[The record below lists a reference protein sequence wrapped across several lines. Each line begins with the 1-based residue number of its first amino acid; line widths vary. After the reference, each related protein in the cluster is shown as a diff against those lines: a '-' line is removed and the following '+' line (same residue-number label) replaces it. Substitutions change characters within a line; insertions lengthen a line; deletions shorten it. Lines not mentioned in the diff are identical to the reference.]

1 LGVTW
6 SEIQYRRL
14 TELNADLSDLDR
26 YYKNADARDRE
37 YQALEKKLA
46 KRERERL
53 VEFGE
58 SRVRPHLIDLERRL
72 SDLLIQNGFV
82 QVVTPIIMSKGL
94 LSKMG
99 IDDKHPLTS
108 QVYWLGGNKCLRPM
122 LAPHLYFILR
132 DLLRLWE
139 KPVRIFEVGPC
150 FRKESQGAHHSSEFT
165 MLNLVEMGLPETYRK
180 ERIRELAALVVN
192 AAGVKNYKL
201 ETEKSEVYG
210 ETLDVVSARG
220 DIELGSG
227 AMGPHPLDRPWK
239 IVDTWVGIGF
249 GLERLLMASE
259 KSVNLGRM
267 GRSLTHLNGIPI
279 AFDCDSYRVS
289 SSKIESN
296 RVFLTSAHLFR
307 GSGPNVASR

>member
-1 LGVTW
+1 MGVTW
-6 SEIQYRRL
+6 SDIQYHRL
-14 TELNADLSDLDR
+14 TELNADSSDLNR
-26 YYKNADARDRE
+26 QYKSVDERDRE

-53 VEFGE
+53 AEFGE
-58 SRVRPHLIDLERRL
+58 SCSQPRLIDLERRL
-72 SDLLIQNGFV
+72 SDLLVKNGFV

-108 QVYWLGGNKCLRPM
+108 QIYWLGGNKCLRPM

-132 DLLRLWE
+132 DLLRLWK

-150 FRKESQGAHHSSEFT
+150 FRKESQGSHHSSEFS
-165 MLNLVEMGLPETYRK
+165 MLNLVEMGLPETHRG

-192 AAGVKNYKL
+192 AAGVMNYKL
-201 ETEKSEVYG
+201 EMEKSEVYG
-210 ETLDVVSARG
+210 ETLDFVSSEG

-227 AMGPHPLDRPWK
+227 AMGPHPLDRKWK

-249 GLERLLMASE
+249 GLERLLMASQ
-259 KSVNLGRM
+259 KSLNLGRM
-267 GRSLTHLNGIPI
+267 GRSLTYLNGI
-279 AFDCDSYRVS
+279 R
-289 SSKIESN
+289 
-296 RVFLTSAHLFR
+296 L
-307 GSGPNVASR
+307 NV

>member
-1 LGVTW
+1 MGLSILSDWEAHCLPKTGKGCIALGVTW
-6 SEIQYRRL
+6 SEVQYRRL

-26 YYKNADARDRE
+26 HYKSADDRDRE
-37 YQALEKKLA
+37 YQVLEKKLA

-53 VEFGE
+53 VEFGK
-58 SRVRPHLIDLERRL
+58 SRLRPRLIDLQRRL
-72 SDLLIQNGFV
+72 SDLLKQNGFA
-82 QVVTPIIMSKGL
+82 QIVTPIIMSKGL

-99 IDDKHPLTS
+99 IDGKHPLTS

-165 MLNLVEMGLPETYRK
+165 MLNLVEMGLPEPSRK
-180 ERIRELAALVVN
+180 ERIRELAALIAN
-192 AAGVKNYKL
+192 AAGVKDYKF
-201 ETEKSEVYG
+201 EMEKSKVYG

-239 IVDTWVGIGF
+239 ITDTWVGIGF

-259 KSVNLGRM
+259 KSMSLGRM
-267 GRSLTHLNGIPI
+267 GRSLTYLDGIRLN
-279 AFDCDSYRVS
+279 V
-289 SSKIESN
+289 
-296 RVFLTSAHLFR
+296 
-307 GSGPNVASR
+307 